1 MMKRKILVMIMLLVL
16 GGTNVL
22 MAQPEKPNTITVGL
36 IGVGVVFGD
45 TTRLSGPGLV
55 TAYERAITRSFS
67 LGLETFGNFSFEVNT
82 YNDTSWFRGMAG
94 AQTRVKW
101 YPAMGPFF
109 ADLGLG
115 YAWEVADVN
124 YEGFLLSPEAGW
136 KIDPGK
142 PGGFV
147 IMPSVTVPVF
157 IGKGKDSAY
166 GNSIDVGLLYRI
178 SLGFAF

>member
-1 MMKRKILVMIMLLVL
+1 MKQKILVVIVLMVL

-22 MAQPEKPNTITVGL
+22 MAQPENPNTIMTGL
-36 IGVGVVFGD
+36 AGMGMVFGD
-45 TTRLSGPGLV
+45 AARLSGPGMV

-67 LGLETFGNFSFEVNT
+67 LGLETFGNFSFEINT
-82 YNDTSWFRGMAG
+82 YNDTSWFRGVAG

-101 YPAMGPFF
+101 YPAGGPFF
-109 ADLGLG
+109 VDLGLG
-115 YAWEVADVN
+115 YAWEVTDVSRH
-124 YEGFLLSPEAGW
+124 GFLVSPEAGL

-147 IMPSVTVPVF
+147 IIPTITVPVF
-157 IGKGKDSAY
+157 IGKEKGGTY
-166 GNSIDVGLLYRI
+166 GSSIDVGLHSTI

>member
-1 MMKRKILVMIMLLVL
+1 MKQKILVMMVLVVL
-16 GGTNVL
+16 GGTTVL
-22 MAQPEKPNTITVGL
+22 MAQPENPNTITAGL
-36 IGVGVVFGD
+36 ASMGVVFSD
-45 TTRLSGPGLV
+45 TTRLSGPGMV

-67 LGLETFGNFSFEVNT
+67 LGLETFGDFSFEINT
-82 YNDTSWFRGMAG
+82 YNNTAWFKGMAG

-101 YPAMGPFF
+101 YPAGGPFF

-115 YAWEVADVN
+115 YAWEVTDVIRD
-124 YEGFLLSPEAGW
+124 GFLVSPEAGW

-147 IMPSVTVPVF
+147 IIPAVTVPVF
-157 IGKGKDSAY
+157 IGRDKGSAY
-166 GNSIDVGLLYRI
+166 GSSIDVGLHSTI

>member
-1 MMKRKILVMIMLLVL
+1 MKRKILVMIVLTVL

-22 MAQPEKPNTITVGL
+22 TAQPENPNTITAGL
-36 IGVGVVFGD
+36 AGVGVVFSD

-55 TAYERAITRSFS
+55 MAYERAITRSFS
-67 LGLETFGNFSFEVNT
+67 LGLETFGNFAFEINT
-82 YNDTSWFRGMAG
+82 YDNTSWFRGMAG

-101 YPAMGPFF
+101 YPGGGPFF
-109 ADLGLG
+109 TDLGLG
-115 YAWEVADVN
+115 YSWEFADEN
-124 YEGFLLSPEAGW
+124 RDGFLVSPEAGW

-147 IMPSVTVPVF
+147 IIPAITVPVF
-157 IGKGKDSAY
+157 IGRDKGSAY
-166 GNSIDVGLLYRI
+166 GKSIEVGLLSTI

>member
-1 MMKRKILVMIMLLVL
+1 MKRKILVMIVLIVL

-22 MAQPEKPNTITVGL
+22 MAQPENPNTLRAGL
-36 IGVGVVFGD
+36 AGVGVVFGD
-45 TTRLSGPGLV
+45 TLRLSGPGLV
-55 TAYERAITRSFS
+55 TAYERAITRAFS
-67 LGLETFGNFSFEVNT
+67 LGLETFGNFSFEIDT
-82 YNDTSWFRGMAG
+82 YNDTSWVRGVAG

-101 YPAMGPFF
+101 YPGGGPFF

-115 YAWEVADVN
+115 YAWEVGDVN
-124 YEGFLLSPEAGW
+124 RDGFLVSPEAGW

-147 IMPSVTVPVF
+147 IIPAVTVPVF
-157 IGKGKDSAY
+157 IGRDKGSAY
-166 GNSIDVGLLYRI
+166 GSSIDVGLLSTI